1 MPKLVIV
8 ESPTKVKTIKKYLS
22 RDFIYMSIGWFILTA
37 IWIGI
42 YGFLILST
50 MRMTISLSLYA
61 IIAAV
66 IALVMIGLIY
76 VLSSLMIKRNIK
88 GVS

>member
-1 MPKLVIV
+1 
-8 ESPTKVKTIKKYLS
+8 
-22 RDFIYMSIGWFILTA
+22 MSIGWFILTA

-61 IIAAV
+61 IVAAV